1 MLLPR
6 PRRLRGRPRAR
17 IAGGPA
23 WLLLAL
29 VLAPAACR
37 GPAEDATVTTAV
49 VERTR
54 LERIVVA
61 TGTIEPEKEV
71 QVRPRV
77 AGIIERIAVEEGDVV
92 ERGQVLIEIEREIL
106 EAQVREADAAVD
118 AANVEL
124 HFAEVELGRM
134 QALRE
139 QGAAS
144 HQKLDDASSR
154 AQSARAKLAQAR
166 ARRDSLRVQLRYST
180 VVSPL
185 AGRVLDV
192 YVEEGNAV
200 SPVTAVTGG
209 TLLLSLAATD
219 SYHLKGLVDENE
231 IARVAVGQPARIRTE
246 AFGDRTFEGRVAEIS
261 PVGERVQNVTY
272 FEVEIEVVDADA
284 QLLMPRMSGD
294 AEIVAEVVDDALS
307 IPETALRYRGDRI
320 YVEARD
326 GGDAQARGG
335 ADPPG
340 FAERDVEVGIV
351 DGERVQILSGL
362 EAGAEVRLQ

>member
-1 MLLPR
+1 MPLPR
-6 PRRLRGRPRAR
+6 PRRLRGRPCAR
-17 IAGGPA
+17 LAVAPAG
-23 WLLLAL
+23 LVL
-29 VLAPAACR
+29 VLALGGCR
-37 GPAEDATVTTAV
+37 GPAEDAAVATAV
-49 VERTR
+49 AERTR

-92 ERGQVLIEIEREIL
+92 ERGQVLLEIEREIL
-106 EAQVREADAAVD
+106 EAQVREADAAVE
-118 AANVEL
+118 AAGVEL
-124 HFAEVELGRM
+124 HFANVELGRM
-134 QALRE
+134 QALRDR
-139 QGAAS
+139 GAAS

-154 AQSARAKLAQAR
+154 SQGAKAKLAQAR

-231 IARVAVGQPARIRTE
+231 IARVTVGQPARIRTE
-246 AFGDRTFEGRVAEIS
+246 AFGGRTFEGRVAEIS

-294 AEIVAEVVDDALS
+294 AEIVAEVVEDALA

-326 GGDAQARGG
+326 G
-335 ADPPG
+335 ADPPA
-340 FAERDVEVGIV
+340 FAEHDVEVGIV
-351 DGERVQILSGL
+351 DGDRVQILSGL
-362 EAGAEVRLQ
+362 EDGAEVRLQ